1 MNRRRIAVT
10 LAGVAAFINLYAP
23 QSLLPLLREWIG
35 QDAARAGLIVSAGT
49 FGVALAA
56 PFAGLLADR
65 YGRRRVIVLAS
76 FLAVIP
82 GLFAGL
88 APTPEALMLIRLA
101 QGLCLPG
108 IFAVTV
114 AYIAEE
120 WPPSEARGVTA
131 VYVAGTIGGGFC
143 GRLLSGVV
151 AEFFGWRWGFA
162 ALALLQLAIALVIRA
177 WLPAGRD
184 VPKLKGTPRTP
195 LLPLLVRPG
204 LRGAYA
210 TGFLMLF
217 SLVGG
222 FTYMTLHL
230 SAPPFSL
237 GPAALSTI
245 FAVYLAGVVVT
256 PYSGRLLNA
265 FGHARVLV
273 MAWALTLSGLL
284 LTVWPALLPVAAG
297 LCLFSVGLFV
307 AQTAT
312 TSFVGEIAGAE
323 RGPAVGLYVTCYYLG
338 GSVGGVLPAVV
349 WHWAGWNGVVGLLC
363 AAGVLSATVGWKSY
377 RFPKNEPHPVTDA
390 QPEIGGEA

>member
-23 QSLLPLLREWIG
+23 QSLLPLLRDWIG

-65 YGRRRVIVLAS
+65 YGRRRVIVVAA

-88 APTPEALMLIRLA
+88 VPTPETLMAVRFI

-120 WPPSEARGVTA
+120 WPAAEARAVTA

-143 GRLLSGVV
+143 GRLISGVV
-151 AEFFGWRWGFA
+151 AEFAGWRWGFA
-162 ALALLQLAIALVIRA
+162 ALALLQLLIALLIRA

-184 VPKLKGTPRTP
+184 IPRHRDMPRTP
-195 LLPLLVRPG
+195 LLPLLLRPG

-210 TGFLMLF
+210 TGFLLLF
-217 SLVGG
+217 SLVGA

-230 SAPPFSL
+230 SQPPYSL
-237 GPAALSTI
+237 GPAALSMI
-245 FAVYLAGVVVT
+245 FAVYLAGVVIT

-265 FGHARVLV
+265 HGHPRVLM
-273 MAWALTLSGLL
+273 MAWALGLAGLL
-284 LTVWPALLPVAAG
+284 LTLFEPLPVIGLG

-312 TSFVGEIAGAE
+312 TSFVGEAAGAE

-338 GSVGGVLPAVV
+338 GSAGGVVPALV
-349 WHWAGWNGVVGLLC
+349 WHGAGWPGVVALVGAGGLLS
-363 AAGVLSATVGWKSY
+363 VLLGWRSF
-377 RFPKNEPHPVTDA
+377 RFPKNEPHPVADA
-390 QPEIGGEA
+390 MPEIGGEA

>member
-23 QSLLPLLREWIG
+23 QSLLPLLRDWIG

-49 FGVALAA
+49 FGVAIAA

-65 YGRRRVIVLAS
+65 YGRRRVIVVAA
-76 FLAVIP
+76 FMAVIP
-82 GLFAGL
+82 GLFSGL
-88 APTPEALMLIRLA
+88 APTPETLMAVRFI

-120 WPPSEARGVTA
+120 WPAAEARAVTA

-143 GRLLSGVV
+143 GRLISGVV
-151 AEFFGWRWGFA
+151 AEFAGWRWGFA
-162 ALALLQLAIALVIRA
+162 ALALLQLLIALLIRA

-184 VPKLKGTPRTP
+184 IPRHRDTPRTP
-195 LLPLLVRPG
+195 LLPLLLRPG

-210 TGFLMLF
+210 TGFLLLF
-217 SLVGG
+217 ALVGA

-230 SAPPFSL
+230 SQRPYSL
-237 GPAALSTI
+237 GPAALSMI
-245 FAVYLAGVVVT
+245 FVVYLVGVVVT

-265 FGHARVLV
+265 HGHSKVLV
-273 MAWALTLSGLL
+273 LAWTLGLVGLL
-284 LTVWPALLPVAAG
+284 LTLFEPLPAIALG

-312 TSFVGEIAGAE
+312 TSFVSEAAGPE

-338 GSVGGVLPAVV
+338 GSAGGVLPALV
-349 WHWAGWNGVVGLLC
+349 WHGAGWPGVVALICAGGL
-363 AAGVLSATVGWKSY
+363 LSATLGWRSF
-377 RFPKNEPHPVTDA
+377 RFPKNEPHPVADA
-390 QPEIGGEA
+390 LPEIGGEA

>member
-35 QDAARAGLIVSAGT
+35 QDAARAGMIVSAGT

-65 YGRRRVIVLAS
+65 FGRRRVIVFAA
-76 FLAVIP
+76 FLAVLP
-82 GLFAGL
+82 GLLSGL
-88 APTPEALMLIRLA
+88 APTPEWLMLIRLA

-120 WPPSEARGVTA
+120 WPASEARGVTA

-143 GRLLSGVV
+143 GRLMSGVV
-151 AEFFGWRWGFA
+151 AEFFGWRWGFVALA
-162 ALALLQLAIALVIRA
+162 ALQLLIALLIRA
-177 WLPAGRD
+177 WLPPGRD
-184 VPKLKGTPRTP
+184 VPKTRGSARTP
-195 LLPLLVRPG
+195 LLPLLIRPG

-237 GPAALSTI
+237 GPAALSMI

-273 MAWALTLSGLL
+273 MAWGLGFAGLL
-284 LTVWPALLPVAAG
+284 LTLWPALLPVALG
-297 LCLFSVGLFV
+297 LCLFSVGLFI

-323 RGPAVGLYVTCYYLG
+323 RSPAVGLYVTCYYFG
-338 GSVGGVLPAVV
+338 GSVGGVLPSVV
-349 WHWAGWNGVVGLLC
+349 WHWAGWPGVVGLLC
-363 AAGVLSATVGWKSY
+363 VAGALASVIGWKSY
-377 RFPKNEPHPVTDA
+377 RFPKDEPHPITDA
-390 QPEIGGEA
+390 LPECGGEA